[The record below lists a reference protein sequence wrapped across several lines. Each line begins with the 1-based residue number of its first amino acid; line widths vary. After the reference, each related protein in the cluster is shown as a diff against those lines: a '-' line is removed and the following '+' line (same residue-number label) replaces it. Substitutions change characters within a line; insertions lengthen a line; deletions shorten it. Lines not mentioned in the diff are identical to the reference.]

1 MKPIVVFFLIIVAV
15 IYSGCYSFTGS
26 SVPPHLKTIGIPL
39 FDDQSGSG
47 EPSLR
52 EQLTNK
58 LIDKFRQDNSL
69 GIADKTHSDSV
80 LEGTIVAMPDQP
92 QVIAS
97 GETVTKRKITLT
109 VKVVYQD
116 LVKKKKVYEK
126 EFSEWGDYAAGG
138 DLSQRLAAITT
149 AIDKITDDIL
159 LATVSNW

>member
-1 MKPIVVFFLIIVAV
+1 MKPIVSLFLAV
-15 IYSGCYSFTGS
+15 IVFVYSGCYSFTGS
-26 SVPPHLKTIGIPL
+26 SVPPHLKNISIPL

-69 GIADKTHSDSV
+69 EIADKTHSDSV
-80 LEGTIVAMPDQP
+80 LEGTIISMPDQP

-97 GETVTKRKITLT
+97 GETVTKRKVTLT

-116 LVKKKKVYEK
+116 MVKKKKVYEK

-138 DLSQRLAAITT
+138 GLAQRDSAITT
-149 AIDKITDDIL
+149 AVDKITDDIL

>member
-1 MKPIVVFFLIIVAV
+1 MKAIIFFSLIIVTV

-26 SVPPHLKTIGIPL
+26 SVPPHLKNIGIPL

-69 GIADKTHSDSV
+69 EIADKTHSDSM
-80 LEGTIVAMPDQP
+80 LEGTIISMPDQP

-116 LVKKKKVYEK
+116 MIKKKKVYEK

-138 DLSQRLAAITT
+138 DLTQRQAAITT

-159 LATVSNW
+159 LATVANW